1 MLPALVTAEEAQTRK
16 EVYHG
21 YLHPKDRYHYDLHE
35 VRTGEHIR
43 IGLSNV
49 SGNLDPFLR
58 ISLPEFSVEDDD
70 SGAGSD
76 AVVEFVAPQNG
87 TYDIEIW
94 PYKDAT
100 FGEYALT
107 VERTSTEVFPTG
119 SLATLDI
126 ERSHPSLAV
135 QELRGSLEK
144 PGDFYERELV
154 HLKAGHTLYVFAES
168 LTPGL
173 EVEVLIKDFQRKVLS
188 DVLPDTKTHIAKIA
202 FPIVETGDHY
212 DLVVKAADGKAIW
225 TSTLSLVIC
234 ENPWAQHLPRA
245 QILKK
250 ATMLDL
256 VKVCLKSTALT
267 VIRSIVRVSVP
278 VVLNC

>member
-1 MLPALVTAEEAQTRK
+1 MQTVLILLAFLLMLPVLVTAEEAQTRK

-35 VRTGEHIR
+35 IRAGEHVR
-43 IGLSNV
+43 ISLTNV

-58 ISLPEFSVEDDD
+58 VSLGKFSVEDDD

-76 AVVEFVAPQNG
+76 AVVQFVAPQNG
-87 TYDIEIW
+87 TYDIEIF

-107 VERTSTEVFPTG
+107 VERTSTDALPAG

-135 QELRGSLEK
+135 QELRGSLEA
-144 PGDFYERELV
+144 PGDFYEHELV
-154 HLKAGHTLYVFAES
+154 HLKAGHTLYIFAES

-188 DVLPDTKTHIAKIA
+188 DVLPDTKSH
-202 FPIVETGDHY
+202 
-212 DLVVKAADGKAIW
+212 
-225 TSTLSLVIC
+225 
-234 ENPWAQHLPRA
+234 
-245 QILKK
+245 
-250 ATMLDL
+250 M
-256 VKVCLKSTALT
+256 
-267 VIRSIVRVSVP
+267 
-278 VVLNC
+278 